1 MSEGNNKRIDEEIVQ
16 EKRVVK
22 KKVKLKKNAI
32 GIIILFVLLAILGT
46 LIVCIFNHKAKI
58 EEEKRITKLIN
69 NINDHYSDKVKVNKD
84 TKLYTLN
91 NKKYIESGIISKDTV
106 VNLDKVKI
114 DENTKYFKIT
124 DTDYYIDY
132 DSVNPSKDNIIVN
145 DRYKNYLLF
154 NENVKTKNS
163 VKLYKGDK
171 VIYTLNK
178 VLDLPIIKK
187 DDNGY
192 YVEYFKDL
200 YLIKKEDVESTY
212 SKNNTDAVESTS
224 IPVTCNHFIYLE
236 GDNTCNEMICH
247 HENQIKEEFKYLR
260 DNNYFTL
267 TTTEL
272 REWMEGK
279 IRLPEK
285 SILITIDDGAR
296 AWNFIPL
303 LEEYKVNATLFLI
316 TGWYDLD
323 RFQSPYMELASHT
336 HDLHVGG
343 KCPGGQ
349 GSGLKCLPKNV
360 LLEDLKKSR
369 DKLNGTEAFCYPFY
383 EFNDYSTQVIKEAG
397 FKMAFIGGMKKVTKS
412 TDLYHIPRISFNST
426 TTLNEYINWIK

>member
-1 MSEGNNKRIDEEIVQ
+1 MRKKKR
-16 EKRVVK
+16 KVK
-22 KKVKLKKNAI
+22 KKVLLFLLI
-32 GIIILFVLLAILGT
+32 FIILLGVGCLT
-46 LIVCIFNHKAKI
+46 VFGFKAKY
-58 EEEKRITKLIN
+58 EKEKAKEIKERVADIN
-69 NINDHYSDKVKVNKD
+69 KHYNEVVKVNSD
-84 TKLYTLN
+84 TKLYSL
-91 NKKYIESGIISKDTV
+91 NKKKYVDSGTISKDTLIK
-106 VNLDKVKI
+106 LDKTKI
-114 DENTKYFKIT
+114 DKDTKYFKISN
-124 DTDYYIDY
+124 TDYYISY
-132 DSVNPSKDNIIVN
+132 DKVDPSKENIVIN

-154 NENVKTKNS
+154 NENIKSKNP

-171 VIYTLNK
+171 LIYTLNK
-178 VLDLPIIKK
+178 ELDLPIIKK
-187 DDNGY
+187 DDSGY
-192 YVEYFKDL
+192 YVEYFNEL

-212 SKNNTDAVESTS
+212 QKTNTNEVESS
-224 IPVTCNHFIYLE
+224 AIPVTCNHFIYLE
-236 GDNTCNEMICH
+236 GDTSCNEMICH
-247 HENQIKEEFKYLR
+247 PEKQIREEYQYLK
-260 DNNYFTL
+260 DNKYFTL

-303 LEEYKVNATLFLI
+303 LEEYKINATLFLI

-323 RFQSPYMELASHT
+323 RFQSPYLELASHT

-349 GSGLKCLPKNV
+349 GSGLKCLDKKF

-397 FKMAFIGGMKKVTKS
+397 FKMAFIGGMKKVTKK
-412 TDLYHIPRISFNST
+412 TDPYHIPRISFNRS